1 SSLSQANIPNITP
14 DITVTKEQ
22 SLHLLLSSVAMN
34 ELAFSHL
41 INAEAEKLQAFVAFA
56 NEATSLNTN
65 DFIQMNRAVS
75 ILIEDLIMGQWINL
89 KKLDRTIALLDK
101 DDFDDDY
108 DE

>member
-1 SSLSQANIPNITP
+1 MSQANIPNITP

-56 NEATSLNTN
+56 NEATNLNTN

-89 KKLDRTIALLDK
+89 KKLDRTITLLDK